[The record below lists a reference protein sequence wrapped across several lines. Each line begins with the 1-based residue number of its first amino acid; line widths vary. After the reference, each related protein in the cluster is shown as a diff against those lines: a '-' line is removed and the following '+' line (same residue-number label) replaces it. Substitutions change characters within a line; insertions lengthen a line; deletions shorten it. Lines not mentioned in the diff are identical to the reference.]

1 MDNTAIEPSEPAM
14 TALMSLIVRHGGSL
28 RVGPLLSL
36 SGLAPGELRL
46 LLSSLAERRRIAIA
60 WRRRTRDSLPEGL
73 RLVDRVTITRWGR
86 SRIPRQPRRPAI
98 HPALLPRSSGRR
110 RTMR

>member
-1 MDNTAIEPSEPAM
+1 MDNTIEPSEPAM

-28 RVGPLLSL
+28 RIGPLLNL
-36 SGLAPGELRL
+36 SDLAPDELRIL
-46 LLSSLAERRRIAIA
+46 LASLVERRRIAIA
-60 WRRRTRDSLPEGL
+60 WRSMPRDSLPERL

-86 SRIPRQPRRPAI
+86 SRTPRPPRLHAV
-98 HPALLPRSSGRR
+98 HPSLLPRGSRR

>member
-46 LLSSLAERRRIAIA
+46 LLSSLAERRRITIA
-60 WRRRTRDSLPEGL
+60 CGL
-73 RLVDRVTITRWGR
+73 GLATAFPGVCASSIASRSRWGR